1 MHLNRRQ
8 FTLGSAGL
16 LSSLGLMAEASA
28 QSASD
33 YKALVCIFLY
43 GANDHYNT
51 LIPYDDATHALY
63 YNIRKGVAV
72 NGTPYEGIALA
83 RNWLTGTALSTPL
96 SGGRLMAVNP
106 AMPEIKDLF
115 EAGRAAWLMNVGP
128 LVVPTTL
135 TQYNNKS
142 VPLPPKLFSHNDQQA
157 YWQSSA
163 QTEGAQT
170 GWGGRAADLM
180 LSGNG
185 KASLTCVSVNGNAL
199 FLSGQSALV
208 SQVSSSGATT
218 VNALRSGS
226 LFGSS
231 AAAVALRTLMTQT
244 PTTTLAAEYN
254 QINRRALDTYD
265 TLVAAIGTTPSTAMN
280 NWFTTASSN
289 TLSAQLKVVA
299 RLIEAR
305 ATLGVKRQVFMVGMG
320 GFDLHDNLPTQHP
333 GLLQKLS
340 QASKE
345 FDDAMVGLGVSSQV
359 TSFTASDFGRTLASN
374 GDGSDHGW
382 GSHHLVMGGA
392 VKGKAFYGTAPEI
405 GLNHSQQVGSG
416 RLLPSTAIDQMG
428 AELAKWMGV
437 SASDMSTVLPNAG
450 NFDLYKLGLMA
461 TAP

>member
-1 MHLNRRQ
+1 MQLNRRQ
-8 FTLGSAGL
+8 FSLGGAGL
-16 LSSLGLMAEASA
+16 LTSLGLMAEASA

-51 LIPYDDATHALY
+51 LIPYDVDTHAQY
-63 YNIRKGVAV
+63 FNIRKGTAV
-72 NGTPYEGIALA
+72 SGTAYEGIALA
-83 RNWLTGTALSTPL
+83 RSWLADTTLSTPL
-96 SGGRLMAVNP
+96 SGGRQMAVNP
-106 AMPEIKDLF
+106 AMPEIKTLF
-115 EAGRAAWLMNVGP
+115 ESGRAAWLLNVGS
-128 LVVPTTL
+128 LVAPTTR
-135 TQYNNKS
+135 TQYDNKS

-185 KASLTCVSVNGNAL
+185 KANLTCVSVNGNAL
-199 FLSGQSALV
+199 FLSGQTALAGQL
-208 SQVSSSGATT
+208 STSGATT
-218 VNALRSGS
+218 VNALRSNS

-231 AAAVALRTLMTQT
+231 SAAAALRTLMTQT
-244 PTTTLAAEYN
+244 PPTLLGAEYT
-254 QINRRALDTYD
+254 QINRRALDAYD
-265 TLVAAIGTTPSTAMN
+265 TLVGAIGTSASAAMN
-280 NWFTTASSN
+280 GWFATSASN

-305 ATLGVKRQVFMVGMG
+305 AVLGMRRQVFLVGMG
-320 GFDLHDNLPTQHP
+320 GFDLHDNLPSQHP

-345 FDDAMVGLGVSSQV
+345 FDDAMQGLGMSNQV

-405 GLNHSQQVGSG
+405 GLTHSQQVGSG
-416 RLLPSTAIDQMG
+416 RLLPSTSIEQLG
-428 AELAKWMGV
+428 AELARWMGV
-437 SASDMSTVLPNAG
+437 STSDMPLVLPNSR
-450 NFDLYKLGLMA
+450 NFDLYKLGLMTSA
-461 TAP
+461 